1 MNVARRRPP
10 LAAPRP
16 ATALLMLALLALLA
30 LLAAAPSS
38 QAAAPPNRNDP
49 CSDRGRNI
57 CDTNGVGRY
66 ETYRYGIRWFGDF
79 RGAVPGVDL
88 PTFCIDLR
96 FWYPRTASR
105 FAPMS
110 ATGLRNRDGRPV
122 PVVNQRKMS
131 YALWTY
137 GRSDNVARQAAVMLY
152 VHEMM
157 GDGRPGEVDPS
168 ALGPGVVRLFN
179 RIDREAT
186 RLHGPYALRVR
197 MPRRAVAGVPANAIV
212 RLATT
217 RGAPV
222 RNAVVTLDAD
232 NARVPARVRTD
243 ARGLA
248 RVRFVPGGAGRVR
261 IRAAA
266 DGLAANVPDYF
277 RPTRAAA
284 RRNGQ
289 RLAAPAG
296 QSVSAAGAVDAARAT
311 IRVSTTALPD
321 VLLLGA
327 ESRDEIRLT
336 GVPPGRTTEVTSLLY
351 GPFRSRE
358 AITCTGEPV
367 ARASISVDS
376 SGTVESPAYVPAAVG
391 FYTYRVEIAGDA
403 DLNPVST
410 ACGIPAETFV
420 VETQP
425 GVVTQVSEQVTAP
438 GAQIFDSV
446 NVAGL
451 AGESATVDVRLY
463 GPFPTREAISCEG
476 EPYWSG
482 QIVAPGDGVYQTAPV
497 TLESAGYYSYTESIA
512 AQGFVRAQQSAC
524 ALPTETTVARGTPV
538 VSTRI
543 SDQDTAPGDRVRD
556 LVDISGLGALQASV
570 RAELW
575 GPYPTPEAM
584 TCEGTPLWTGT
595 FTAGGD
601 GRTATQPVRLPAAG
615 HYTYRMTIE
624 GTEAFDTVV
633 TACGEPAETTRT
645 TASPTV
651 TTLASREVLKPG
663 GALFDRLRVRGLGR
677 TPATVEVQLFGPFSS
692 RSAIRCDVEPV
703 WEGAVR
709 VPGDG
714 VYRTRP
720 VRVERVGLYSY
731 RERLVQDGLVSGFQG
746 ECGLVAETALAAPV
760 INTGRADEALGAPGV
775 QRAAQ
780 ADPRERPVRVRSTE
794 LGIDTRV
801 LPAAIDLARGELGVP
816 VDIRRAGW
824 WRDGASPGDRT
835 GATLIAGHV
844 DSARRGPGAFFALTR
859 RARPGQRVQ
868 VTSANGRERTYR
880 IVSVRRVLKDRLPGS
895 IFSLRGRERLVLV
908 TCGGPFDRATGSYLD
923 NIIVTAVPVR

>member
-1 MNVARRRPP
+1 MSAARRRVPFT
-10 LAAPRP
+10 AVRP
-16 ATALLMLALLALLA
+16 AMAVALLALLA
-30 LLAAAPSS
+30 LLAGAPPSE
-38 QAAAPPNRNDP
+38 AAAPPNRNDP
-49 CSDRGRNI
+49 CSEGGRNI

-79 RGAVPGVDL
+79 RGAVPEVDL

-96 FWYPRTASR
+96 FWYPRPASR
-105 FAPMS
+105 FAPLR
-110 ATGLRNRDGRPV
+110 AAGLRNRDGRVV
-122 PVVNQRKMS
+122 PVINQRKMS

-137 GRSDNVARQAAVMLY
+137 GRSDNPGRQAAVMLY

-168 ALGPGVVRLFN
+168 VLGPAVVRQFN

-186 RLHGPYALRVR
+186 RLHGPYSLRVR
-197 MPRRAVAGVPANAIV
+197 MPRRAVAGAPAAAIV
-212 RLATT
+212 RLATS
-217 RGAPV
+217 RGTPV
-222 RNAVVTLDAD
+222 RNAVISLDAD
-232 NARVPARVRTD
+232 NARVPARVRTN

-248 RVRFVPGGAGRVR
+248 RVRFVPSGAGRVL
-261 IRAAA
+261 IRATADELAA
-266 DGLAANVPDYF
+266 DLPDYF
-277 RPTRAAA
+277 RPTTAAA

-289 RLAAPAG
+289 RLAAPAS
-296 QSVSAAGAVDAARAT
+296 QSVTAAGAVDARKAT

-321 VLLLGA
+321 VLLLG
-327 ESRDEIRLT
+327 EGSRDEIRLI
-336 GVPPGRTTEVTSLLY
+336 GVPEGRGIEVTSLLY

-358 AITCTGEPV
+358 AIVCTGEPV
-367 ARASISVDS
+367 ARASVSVDS
-376 SGTVESPAYVPAAVG
+376 SGTVESPAYVPASVG
-391 FYTYRVEIAGDA
+391 FYTYRVEIAGDQ

-425 GVVTQVSEQVTAP
+425 GVVTQVSQQSTAP

-446 NVAGL
+446 NVSGL
-451 AGESATVDVRLY
+451 AGETADVDVRLY
-463 GPFPTREAISCEG
+463 GPFPTREAMACDG
-476 EPYWSG
+476 EPYWAG
-482 QIVAPGDGVYQTAPV
+482 RITATGDGVYQTAPV
-497 TLESAGYYSYTESIA
+497 TLDTAGYYTYTESIGT
-512 AQGFVRAQQSAC
+512 QGFVRAQQSAC
-524 ALPTETTVARGTPV
+524 GLATETTVARGTPV

-543 SDQDTAPGDRVRD
+543 SDQRTEPGDRVTD
-556 LVDISGLGALQASV
+556 LVDISGLGALRATV
-570 RAELW
+570 TAELW
-575 GPYPTPEAM
+575 GPYPTREAM
-584 TCEGTPLWTGT
+584 DCEGSPQWTGS
-595 FTAGGD
+595 FAAEGD
-601 GRTATQPVRLPAAG
+601 GRTTTAPVRLPAAG
-615 HYTYRMTIE
+615 YYTYRMTIE
-624 GTEAFDTVV
+624 GTEAFDPVV
-633 TACGEPAETTRT
+633 TPCGEPAETTET

-692 RSAIRCDVEPV
+692 RAAIRCDTSPV
-703 WEGAVR
+703 WEGTVR

-714 VYRTRP
+714 TYRTRP
-720 VRVERVGLYSY
+720 VRVERVGIYSY
-731 RERLVQDGLVSGFQG
+731 RERLVEDGLVGGFQG

-760 INTGRADEALGAPGV
+760 INTGRADERLGSPGV
-775 QRAAQ
+775 QRATQ
-780 ADPRERPVRVRSTE
+780 ADPGDRPVRVRSPQ

-801 LPAAIDLARGELGVP
+801 LPATINLARGELAVP

-868 VTSANGRERTYR
+868 VTSADRRTRTYR
-880 IVSVRRVLKDRLPGS
+880 IVSVRRVLKDRLPDN
-895 IFSLRGRERLVLV
+895 IYSLRGRERLVLV
-908 TCGGPFDRATGSYLD
+908 TCGGPFDRASGSYLD
-923 NIIVTAVPVR
+923 NVVVTAVPV